1 MGNVRALRPLSKLPL
16 LTVET
21 ISIIYGDT
29 DPELIAETLEQ
40 FKAEAADYVTNIS
53 KLRHSGALEEI
64 IRYVHSLKTMS
75 AMVGAE
81 KMSRVCQVF
90 ERQLRARDMIEVQ
103 RTYPMYEKIWVETLQ
118 QLDQYLAGREG
129 AATHE

>member
-1 MGNVRALRPLSKLPL
+1 V
-16 LTVET
+16 TT

-29 DPELIAETLEQ
+29 DPELIAETLLQ
-40 FKAEAADYVTNIS
+40 FKTEASGYVAQVS
-53 KLRHSGALEEI
+53 QLRHTGALDDI
-64 IRYVHSLKTMS
+64 IRHVHSLKTMS

-103 RTYPMYEKIWVETLQ
+103 RTYPLYEKIWLETIQ
-118 QLDQYLAGREG
+118 QVDQYLIGCAGAE
-129 AATHE
+129 TNEQQ